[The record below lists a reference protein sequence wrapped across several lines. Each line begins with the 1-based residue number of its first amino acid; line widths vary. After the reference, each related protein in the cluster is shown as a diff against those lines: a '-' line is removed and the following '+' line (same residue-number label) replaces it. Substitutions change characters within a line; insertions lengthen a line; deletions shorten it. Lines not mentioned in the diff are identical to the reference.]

1 MTLGRTFALAPPFA
15 SGLANAASLE
25 SARRDARV
33 RRGRFS
39 AIRGSAKLGRGNKIR
54 TGRNGVARLVDPDG
68 RSVGVAVNSLRA
80 AATYSRCS
88 FDARVGEPGQGDSRI
103 DPRWRQSA

>member
-25 SARRDARV
+25 SARRDTRV

-68 RSVGVAVNSLRA
+68 RSVGVAVNSLRGPRHILGA
-80 AATYSRCS
+80 RLTPGLASRAGR
-88 FDARVGEPGQGDSRI
+88 FED
-103 DPRWRQSA
+103 